1 MKRNLLRIASVMLC
15 LALLLSGGVLGA
27 FAISGDEDH
36 LILEGNLL
44 LNADF
49 ESYSGSTV
57 YDWVAKGAGSQR
69 NNPHTG
75 SRGFYLDGGTSN
87 YLYQEVIVP
96 YSGWYNTSAWITN
109 GADNCGTFSLRYPD
123 GRIITEITLGHMG
136 SYNAPR
142 TLPAVEL
149 AQGTRVR
156 VYVGGGSNWVNGDD
170 ASFTYDVSKID
181 YDLMKYAD
189 FSENATQRIRVP
201 RTGGYIFTAD
211 VTAQEAVTVSA
222 EGQSVTVPAGQTQP
236 VRLELAG
243 CTLGRLLTFTV
254 SGKATVENARLVFDL
269 SSIPN
274 EPPVASDVKISGA
287 AHSGLSL
294 AGSYTF
300 SDPDEG
306 QTEGA
311 TSVRWLIGQSRDGEF
326 TAIDGATGSALLLND
341 AMEGKFVKFEVTPVD
356 SYGKA
361 GQPALSEAAGP
372 VQINWVRNPG
382 LELETGAGEPVG
394 WRVSGGASLG
404 GSSSALAHGGFR
416 CFHIPSENT
425 DGAGFYALTV
435 ERSAFYTLGAYIKLA
450 DGAKTT
456 LGVRSAGSDM
466 ALASVEVTGTGSY
479 QFYSLG
485 DIALEKNATVEVY
498 VQGNS
503 GRSTLYAD
511 DFQLLI
517 ADGKPAPAFT
527 NLLRLTLEGQLQSI
541 AEPLAKTVTVTFP
554 YGTDVRAVAVRELL
568 LSEGASLAEAVKTL
582 DLSSGSAVLTVV
594 SGDARS
600 EWTVVC
606 KFADKRVALESDNK
620 TLEEGFNWASNK
632 TQQFV
637 MTGQTGAIDN
647 GRKPNAAYIP
657 SYWAGYYNRTAF
669 YSRDFVHQATGA
681 ELVGLTEENYRM
693 FEAFAKTA
701 TQENHWYAAWAL
713 NFDGSV
719 YYLDYQSPDCFVR
732 EVPAQFELVEKAY
745 KQFLWSGDE
754 RYLSDEM
761 FAFYTNVMTKYVETH
776 DENGNGV
783 AQEIGTGIFNGSAT
797 YNERGGR
804 RVIEAGDA
812 IGSQYQATLAYA
824 GFCKARGD
832 EASAQQWLDKAA
844 ALKKYFNEEWSVA
857 DRMESTYVSAWG
869 YDGTKYS
876 DFSKE
881 TSWFLPLKLIT
892 EPGERTDKYLDFIA
906 QNLGNGRG
914 TTATAPNN
922 IEAYTYIPDLFFLY
936 NRSNDAWKWMKYIL
950 SVRDD
955 PHENAAQGTNGD
967 YPEISYTLVS
977 QTVEGMMGVTPNAQE
992 KTVTTVPRLPDEVGH
1007 VTLKYQQLGDNEIRL
1022 THKGN
1027 TASVMTN
1034 VSGETL
1040 SWKASF
1046 YGEFATLRAN
1056 GVRMQAQQETLN
1068 GLTVSYV
1075 TVPVAAGQS
1084 VTVEVD
1090 ALAAQRDAAAEALD
1104 DYRAELGS
1112 ENYRDAQNAELD
1124 ALVREGKAAIE
1135 AADSEEAIASALT
1148 ETKQKMA
1155 AVKTAKQLDEEEHV
1169 HDFKSEYDEKTHWTV
1184 CSCGE
1189 KTESAPHSF
1198 GAWKVTRSATEQK
1211 PGEKQR
1217 VCKVCGYTQ
1226 TEEVALQ
1233 PKTGDS
1239 GMIFAWICL
1248 FGLSCA
1254 ALSLLLVLRRR
1265 RA

>member
-15 LALLLSGGVLGA
+15 LSLLFSGGVLGA
-27 FAISGDEDH
+27 FAISGDENH

-49 ESYSGSTV
+49 ESYSGTKV
-57 YDWVAKGAGSQR
+57 NDWITNNAGSQR

-75 SRGFYLDGGTSN
+75 SRGFYIDGGTSN
-87 YLYQEVIVP
+87 YIYQEIIVP

-109 GADNCGTFSLRYPD
+109 GSDNCGTFSLRYPD
-123 GRIITEITLGHMG
+123 GKIITEITLSYMG
-136 SYNAPR
+136 SYSAPR

-156 VYVGGGSNWVNGDD
+156 VYVGGGNNWVNGDD
-170 ASFTYDVSKID
+170 ASLTYDVSKID

-189 FSENATQRIRVP
+189 FSENATQSIRVP
-201 RTGGYIFTAD
+201 RAGGYIFKAN
-211 VTAQEAVTVSA
+211 VTAQESMTVSA
-222 EGQSVTVPAGQTQP
+222 EGQSVTVPAGQTQS
-236 VRLELAG
+236 VRLDFTG
-243 CTLGRLLTFTV
+243 CTLGQVLTFTV
-254 SGKATVENARLVFDL
+254 TGKGTVDNASLMFDL

-274 EPPVASDVKISGA
+274 EPPVASEVKISGA

-294 AGSYTF
+294 AGSYAF

-326 TAIDGATGSALLLND
+326 AAIDGATGSALLLND

-361 GQPALSEAAGP
+361 GQPTLSEAAGP

-382 LELETGAGEPVG
+382 LELENGSGAPVG

-404 GSSSALAHGGFR
+404 GSSAALAHGGFR
-416 CFHIPSENT
+416 CFSIPAQNA
-425 DGAGFYALTV
+425 DGVGSYALTV
-435 ERSAFYTLGAYIKLA
+435 ERSAIYALGAYIKLA
-450 DGAKTT
+450 DGAEAT
-456 LGVRSAGSDM
+456 LGVRSTGS
-466 ALASVEVTGTGSY
+466 ATAIASVKVSGAGSY

-485 DIALEKNATVEVY
+485 DIALEKNAAVEVY

-503 GRSTLYAD
+503 GQSTLYAD

-517 ADGKPAPAFT
+517 EAGKAVPAFT
-527 NLLRLTLEGQLQSI
+527 SLLRLTLDGQNESVV
-541 AEPLAKTVTVTFP
+541 EPQTKTVTVTFP
-554 YGTDVRAVAVRELL
+554 YGTDVHALAVKELL
-568 LSEGASLAEAVKTL
+568 ISEGARLAEALEAL
-582 DLSSGSAVLTVV
+582 DLSSGRAVLTVV
-594 SGDARS
+594 NGEARS
-600 EWTVVC
+600 EWTVIC

-637 MTGQTGAIDN
+637 MTGKTGPIDN
-647 GRKPNAAYIP
+647 GGKPNAAYIP

-669 YSRDFVHQATGA
+669 YGRDFVHQATGA

-701 TQENHWYAAWAL
+701 TETNHWYAVWAL
-713 NFDGSV
+713 NFDGSI
-719 YYLDYQSPDCFVR
+719 YYLDYNSPDSFVR
-732 EVPAQFELVEKAY
+732 EIPAQFELVEKAY

-761 FAFYTNVMTKYVETH
+761 FAFYTNVMTKYLKTH

-812 IGSQYQATLAYA
+812 IGAQYQATLAYA

-832 EASAQQWLDKAA
+832 EQAAQQWLEKAA

-857 DRMESTYVSAWG
+857 DGMESTYVSAWG

-881 TSWFLPLKLIT
+881 TSWFLPLKMIT

-914 TTATAPNN
+914 TTPTAPNN
-922 IEAYTYIPDLFFLY
+922 IEAYTYIPDMFFLY
-936 NRSNDAWKWMKYIL
+936 NRNNEAWKWMKYIL

-955 PHENAAQGTNGD
+955 PHENASQGSNGD

-992 KTVTTVPRLPDEVGH
+992 KTVMTVPRLPDEVGY

-1027 TASVMTN
+1027 TASTMTN

-1040 SWKASF
+1040 HWKASF
-1046 YGEFATLRAN
+1046 YGEFASLRAN
-1056 GVRMQAQQETLN
+1056 GVRMQAQQETIN

-1090 ALAAQRDAAAEALD
+1090 ALAAQREAAEKELD

-1135 AADSEEAIASALT
+1135 AAGMEEAIAAALT
-1148 ETKQKMA
+1148 GTKQKMA

-1169 HDFKSEYDEKTHWTV
+1169 HDFKSEYDEKSHWTV

-1189 KTESAPHSF
+1189 KTEPEAHSY
-1198 GAWKVTRSATEQK
+1198 GAWKITRSATEQK